1 MCKNISVFLIAI
13 LAVAMIGVMVPS
25 VFAEPV
31 SNDKNL
37 PWDTFMFPKSQL
49 IHFVFSK
56 KQFDIIEND
65 MKKFGKDNTGI
76 SRMLFDINIETI
88 LRTTVLN

>member
-1 MCKNISVFLIAI
+1 
-13 LAVAMIGVMVPS
+13 
-25 VFAEPV
+25 
-31 SNDKNL
+31 
-37 PWDTFMFPKSQL
+37 MFPKSQL
-49 IHFVFSK
+49 IHVFSK